1 MSVFDKSST
10 RRDLI
15 LNTMTDL
22 WGRQSEIDLGDIDGM
37 YFWHVCHQDRI
48 KGFKELIGRAGA
60 EEIDEYIEEMS
71 REIPYIVDWLRNGGV
86 PTMRAPMFKYAF
98 ANQVDSSVPFFGT
111 TSSFGTFPS
120 VERFWARLM
129 VFDRSSTGRD
139 VEREL
144 RRKVAE
150 EEEHDPQVF
159 TRALS
164 GDLESVRLSDATSA
178 PHLSSTSFSS
188 TSIRFCR
195 PGELQI
201 QQWWFVDPSRRRE
214 WVPVKLPNIWV
225 TVMMPLPPEGI
236 VAATYDAIA
245 RQHNQ
250 WHLHLVGDERKQSN
264 RAAIRAWAA
273 GLLINDGMPVS
284 FALSA
289 VEQRM
294 GSKPYTVTRFNQDR
308 LALVSRVPE
317 AEWFVFSSRDS
328 DR

>member
-1 MSVFDKSST
+1 
-10 RRDLI
+10 
-15 LNTMTDL
+15 
-22 WGRQSEIDLGDIDGM
+22 
-37 YFWHVCHQDRI
+37 
-48 KGFKELIGRAGA
+48 
-60 EEIDEYIEEMS
+60 
-71 REIPYIVDWLRNGGV
+71 
-86 PTMRAPMFKYAF
+86 
-98 ANQVDSSVPFFGT
+98 
-111 TSSFGTFPS
+111 
-120 VERFWARLM
+120 M